1 MIVDASAIVALVLRE
16 PGWERLVD
24 AIDRAESVAIGAP
37 TMTEASIV
45 LAAKGV
51 PPTVLPALLAEV
63 EIEVVPYTRDHAHVA
78 ATAYRRFGRGR
89 HPAALNFGDCMSYAT
104 AALARAPMLF
114 VGDDV
119 GRTDLTPA
127 LPR

>member
-78 ATAYRRFGRGR
+78 AAAYRRFGRGR

>member
-16 PGWERLVD
+16 PGWDRLAD
-24 AIDRAESVAIGAP
+24 AIERAETVGIGAP
-37 TMTEASIV
+37 TATEASIV

-63 EIEVVPYTRDHAHVA
+63 DVDVIPFTRDHARRA
-78 ATAYRRFGRGR
+78 GAAYRRFGRGR

-104 AALARAPMLF
+104 ASLAGAPLLF
-114 VGDDV
+114 VGDDF
-119 GRTDLTPA
+119 GRTDLPSA
-127 LPR
+127 LPD

>member
-1 MIVDASAIVALVLRE
+1 MIVDASAIIASVLRE

-37 TMTEASIV
+37 TVTEASIV

-51 PPTVLPALLAEV
+51 PPTVLHALLAEV
-63 EIEVVPYTRDHAHVA
+63 EIEVVPDTRDHAHVA

-89 HPAALNFGDCMSYAT
+89 HPAALNFGDCMSYA
-104 AALARAPMLF
+104 AAPLDRAPILF
-114 VGDDV
+114 VGDDI
-119 GRTDLTPA
+119 GRTDPTPV

>member
-1 MIVDASAIVALVLRE
+1 VIVDASAIVALVLRE

-24 AIDRAESVAIGAP
+24 AIDRVASVAIGAP
-37 TMTEASIV
+37 TVTEASIV

-63 EIEVVPYTRDHAHVA
+63 EMEVVPYTRDHAHVA

-89 HPAALNFGDCMSYAT
+89 HPYAAAS
-104 AALARAPMLF
+104 LARAPILF
-114 VGDDV
+114 VGDDF

-127 LPR
+127 LSR

>member
-16 PGWERLVD
+16 PGWDRLAD
-24 AIDRAESVAIGAP
+24 AIDGSETVGIGAP
-37 TMTEASIV
+37 TATEASIV

-51 PPTVLPALLAEV
+51 PPTVLPALLTEV
-63 EIEVVPYTRDHAHVA
+63 RIDVLPYTRDHAQLA
-78 ATAYRRFGRGR
+78 GTAYRRFGRGR

-104 AALARAPMLF
+104 AALAQEPLLF
-114 VGDDV
+114 VGEDF

-127 LPR
+127 LPG

>member
-63 EIEVVPYTRDHAHVA
+63 EMEVVPYTRDHAHVA

-89 HPAALNFGDCMSYAT
+89 HPAALNVGDCMSYAV
-104 AALARAPMLF
+104 ASLARAPILF
-114 VGDDV
+114 VGDDF